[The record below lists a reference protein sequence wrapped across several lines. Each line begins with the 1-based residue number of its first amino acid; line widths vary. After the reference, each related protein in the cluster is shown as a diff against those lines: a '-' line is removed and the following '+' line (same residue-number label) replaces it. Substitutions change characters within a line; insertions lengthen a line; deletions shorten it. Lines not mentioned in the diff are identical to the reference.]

1 MLRTQFRMAD
11 SIKKEHPMDYSPNL
25 GGITMIGGIAGL
37 IHVNA
42 EMESASSIQSEGST
56 VVHRILG
63 FGMVLFTIMTIILVC
78 VFLQLGNKKK
88 RKRRASPP
96 DAAPGPGVKD
106 PASP

>member
-1 MLRTQFRMAD
+1 
-11 SIKKEHPMDYSPNL
+11 
-25 GGITMIGGIAGL
+25 MIGGIAGL

-42 EMESASSIQSEGST
+42 EMESASSIRSEGST
-56 VVHRILG
+56 VVHRILV

-96 DAAPGPGVKD
+96 GVKD
-106 PASP
+106 PASPLMSA